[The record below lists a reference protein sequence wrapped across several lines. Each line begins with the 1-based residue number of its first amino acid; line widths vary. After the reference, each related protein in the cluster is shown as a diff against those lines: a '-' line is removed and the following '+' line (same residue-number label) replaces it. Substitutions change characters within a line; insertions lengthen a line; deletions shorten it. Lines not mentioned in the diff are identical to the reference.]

1 MSSHTLTI
9 SGAENQV
16 YATKSGVTL
25 ETPYTLQNGDVIRI
39 SCASKGVNINGV
51 EYLNQE
57 EEHNIS
63 ISNQDIVVTQIDGIQ
78 KFDCIVNITYT
89 A

>member
-9 SGAENQV
+9 SGAEYAV
-16 YATKSGVTL
+16 TATKNGVTL

-57 EEHNIS
+57 EEYNIS
-63 ISNQDIVVTQIDGIQ
+63 ISNQDIVVTQIAGIQ
-78 KFDCIVNITYT
+78 KFDCVVNITYT